1 MEMHYAHMLPKDHGV
16 LVSKYEK
23 EYKEKNELV
32 RMFLRDWLTRDDDNP
47 NDSAVPSTC
56 MVS

>member
-1 MEMHYAHMLPKDHGV
+1 MHYAHMLPKDHGV